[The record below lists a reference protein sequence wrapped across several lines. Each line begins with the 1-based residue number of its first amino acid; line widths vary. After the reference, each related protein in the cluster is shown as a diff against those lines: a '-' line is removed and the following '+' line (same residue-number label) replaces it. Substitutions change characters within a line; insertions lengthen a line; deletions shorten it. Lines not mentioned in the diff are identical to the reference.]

1 LVSPLRQKGEE
12 FMNTSDLTRHKLMHA
27 KLRLLEMHY
36 QAGVGHIGGNLS
48 SIDMLMAMYH
58 NVLQPNDAF
67 VLSKGHAA
75 GALYVT
81 LWSLGR
87 LADEDLKTFHQDDTH
102 LSAHPPASGLR
113 DVLFAT
119 GSLGH
124 GASLSCGL
132 ALARKLQGDPSR
144 VYCLTS
150 DGEWD
155 EGSNWEALLFARQRA
170 LNNLTLIVDL
180 NGLQGFGTTAEVAD
194 LGCLANKFR
203 EFDWDAE
210 EIDGHDIEAIT
221 TSAVRRSPRPR
232 AIIASTTK
240 GHGVSFMS
248 NRMEWHYLPLTKE
261 LFEQGLRE
269 IKAACNEG

>member
-1 LVSPLRQKGEE
+1 MG
-12 FMNTSDLTRHKLMHA
+12 LTTLTANEVARA
-27 KLRLLEMHY
+27 KVRLLQMHY

-48 SIDMLMAMYH
+48 AIDILLALHH
-58 NVLQPNDAF
+58 NVLQPTDAF

-75 GALYVT
+75 GALYIT
-81 LWSLGR
+81 LWTCGR
-87 LADEDLKTFHQDDTH
+87 LTDEELNTFHKDDTL
-102 LSAHPPASGLR
+102 LSAHPPAAGLG

-124 GASLSCGL
+124 GPSLCCGL
-132 ALARKLQGDPSR
+132 ALARKLRGEPTQ

-155 EGSNWEALLFARQRA
+155 EGSNWEALLFARQKE
-170 LNNLTLIVDL
+170 LDNLTLIVDR

-194 LGCLANKFR
+194 LGSLANKFR
-203 EFDWDAE
+203 EFGWDVE
-210 EIDGHDIEAIT
+210 EIDGHDIQAIT
-221 TSAVRRSPRPR
+221 ASALRRSPRPR
-232 AIIASTTK
+232 AIIATTIK

-261 LFEQGLRE
+261 LFEQGVRE
-269 IKAACNEG
+269 IEAACAGR

>member
-1 LVSPLRQKGEE
+1 MGRS
-12 FMNTSDLTRHKLMHA
+12 TLTAHDVVRA
-27 KLRLLEMHY
+27 KVRLLQMHY

-48 SIDMLMAMYH
+48 AIDTLLGLYH
-58 NVLQPNDAF
+58 DVLKPGDAF

-75 GALYVT
+75 GALYVA

-87 LADEDLKTFHQDDTH
+87 LTDEDLNTFHKDDTL

-113 DVLFAT
+113 DILFAT

-124 GASLSCGL
+124 GPSLCCGL
-132 ALARKLQGDPSR
+132 ALARKLRGDPGR

-155 EGSNWEALLFARQRA
+155 EGSNWEALIFARQKA
-170 LNNLTLIVDL
+170 LDNLTMIIDL

-194 LGCLANKFR
+194 LGSLARKFL
-203 EFDWDAE
+203 EFGWDVDE
-210 EIDGHDIEAIT
+210 VDGHDIQAIT
-221 TSAVRRSPRPR
+221 ASAGRSSNRPR
-232 AIIASTTK
+232 VIIASTIK
-240 GHGVSFMS
+240 GNGVSFMA

-261 LFEQGLRE
+261 LFEQAVRE
-269 IKAACNEG
+269 IEAACNGS

>member
-1 LVSPLRQKGEE
+1 MNADVLTSQTLV
-12 FMNTSDLTRHKLMHA
+12 HA
-27 KLRLLEMHY
+27 KLRLLQMHY
-36 QAGVGHIGGNLS
+36 RAGVGHIGGNLS
-48 SIDMLMAMYH
+48 AMDILMALHH
-58 NVLQPNDAF
+58 NVLRPDDAF

-81 LWSLGR
+81 LWSVGR
-87 LADEDLKTFHQDDTH
+87 LADDDLATFHQDDTL

-124 GASLSCGL
+124 GPSLSCGL

-155 EGSNWEALLFARQRA
+155 EGSNWEALLFARQNS
-170 LNNLTLIVDL
+170 LDNLTLIVDS

-194 LGCLANKFR
+194 LGSLAKKFC
-203 EFDWDAE
+203 EFGWDVA
-210 EIDGHDIEAIT
+210 EIDGHDIAAIT
-221 TSAVRRSPRPR
+221 ASAVCRSSRPR
-232 AIIASTTK
+232 AIIATTVK
-240 GHGVSFMS
+240 GHGVSFMA

-261 LFEQGLRE
+261 LFEQGVRE
-269 IKAACNEG
+269 IEAA

>member
-1 LVSPLRQKGEE
+1 MGRS
-12 FMNTSDLTRHKLMHA
+12 TLTAHDVVRA
-27 KLRLLEMHY
+27 KVRLLQMHY

-48 SIDMLMAMYH
+48 AIDTLLGLYH
-58 NVLQPNDAF
+58 DVLKPGDAF

-75 GALYVT
+75 GALYVA

-87 LADEDLKTFHQDDTH
+87 LTDEDLNTFHKDDTL

-113 DVLFAT
+113 DILFAT

-124 GASLSCGL
+124 GPSLCCGL
-132 ALARKLQGDPSR
+132 ALARKLRGDPGR

-155 EGSNWEALLFARQRA
+155 EGSNWEALIFARQKA
-170 LNNLTLIVDL
+170 LDNLTLIIDL

-194 LGCLANKFR
+194 LGSLARKFL
-203 EFDWDAE
+203 EFGWDVDE
-210 EIDGHDIEAIT
+210 VDGHDIQAIT
-221 TSAVRRSPRPR
+221 ASAGRSSNRPR
-232 AIIASTTK
+232 VIIASTVK
-240 GHGVSFMS
+240 GNGVSFMA

-261 LFEQGLRE
+261 LFEQAVRE
-269 IKAACNEG
+269 IEAACNGS

>member
-1 LVSPLRQKGEE
+1 MGRS
-12 FMNTSDLTRHKLMHA
+12 TLTAHDVVRA
-27 KLRLLEMHY
+27 KVRLLQMHY

-48 SIDMLMAMYH
+48 AIDTLLGLYH
-58 NVLQPNDAF
+58 DVLKPGDAF

-75 GALYVT
+75 GALYVA

-87 LADEDLKTFHQDDTH
+87 LTDEDLNTFHKDDTL

-113 DVLFAT
+113 DILFAA

-124 GASLSCGL
+124 GPSLCCGL
-132 ALARKLQGDPSR
+132 ALARKLRGDPGR

-155 EGSNWEALLFARQRA
+155 EGSNWEALIFARQKA
-170 LNNLTLIVDL
+170 LDNLTMIIDL

-194 LGCLANKFR
+194 LGSLARKFL
-203 EFDWDAE
+203 EFGWDVDE
-210 EIDGHDIEAIT
+210 VDGHDIQAIT
-221 TSAVRRSPRPR
+221 ASAGRSSNRPR
-232 AIIASTTK
+232 VIIASTVK
-240 GHGVSFMS
+240 GNGVSFMA

-261 LFEQGLRE
+261 LFEQAVRE
-269 IKAACNEG
+269 IEAACNGS

>member
-1 LVSPLRQKGEE
+1 MGRS
-12 FMNTSDLTRHKLMHA
+12 TLTAHDVVRA
-27 KLRLLEMHY
+27 KVRLLQMHY

-48 SIDMLMAMYH
+48 AIDTLLGLYH
-58 NVLQPNDAF
+58 DVLTPGDAF

-75 GALYVT
+75 GALYVA

-87 LADEDLKTFHQDDTH
+87 LTDEDLNTFHKDDTL

-113 DVLFAT
+113 DILFAT

-124 GASLSCGL
+124 GPSLCCGL
-132 ALARKLQGDPSR
+132 ALARKLRGDPGR

-155 EGSNWEALLFARQRA
+155 EGSNWEALIFARQKA
-170 LNNLTLIVDL
+170 LDNLTLIVDL

-194 LGCLANKFR
+194 LGSLARKFL
-203 EFDWDAE
+203 EFGWDVDE
-210 EIDGHDIEAIT
+210 VDGHDIQAIT
-221 TSAVRRSPRPR
+221 ASAGRSSNRPR
-232 AIIASTTK
+232 VIIASTIK
-240 GHGVSFMS
+240 GNGVSFMA

-261 LFEQGLRE
+261 LFEQAVRE
-269 IKAACNEG
+269 IEAACNGS

>member
-1 LVSPLRQKGEE
+1 MSAHELTLEKLV
-12 FMNTSDLTRHKLMHA
+12 HA
-27 KLRLLEMHY
+27 KLRLLQMHY

-48 SIDMLMAMYH
+48 AIDILMALYH
-58 NVLQPNDAF
+58 NVLRPDDAF

-81 LWSLGR
+81 LWAIGR
-87 LADEDLKTFHQDDTH
+87 LTDEDLNTFHQDDTI

-124 GASLSCGL
+124 GPSLCCGL
-132 ALARKLQGDPSR
+132 ALARKLRGEPTH

-155 EGSNWEALLFARQRA
+155 EGSNWEALLFARQKE
-170 LNNLTLIVDL
+170 LDNLTLIVDR

-194 LGCLANKFR
+194 LGSLAKKFR
-203 EFDWDAE
+203 EFDWDVE
-210 EIDGHDIEAIT
+210 EIDGHDTEAIT
-221 TSAVRRSPRPR
+221 AAAVSRGPRPR
-232 AIIASTTK
+232 AIIASTIK
-240 GHGVSFMS
+240 GHGISFMS

-261 LFEQGLRE
+261 LFEQGVQE
-269 IKAACNEG
+269 IEAACNGTHRFC

>member
-1 LVSPLRQKGEE
+1 MGRS
-12 FMNTSDLTRHKLMHA
+12 TLTAHDVVRA
-27 KLRLLEMHY
+27 KVRLLQMHY

-48 SIDMLMAMYH
+48 AIDTLLGLYH
-58 NVLQPNDAF
+58 DVLKPGDAF

-75 GALYVT
+75 GALYVA

-87 LADEDLKTFHQDDTH
+87 LTDEDLNTFHKDDTL

-113 DVLFAT
+113 DILFAT

-124 GASLSCGL
+124 GPSLCCGL
-132 ALARKLQGDPSR
+132 ALARKLRGDPGR

-155 EGSNWEALLFARQRA
+155 EGSNWEALIFARQKA
-170 LNNLTLIVDL
+170 LDNLTMIIDL

-194 LGCLANKFR
+194 LGSLARKFL
-203 EFDWDAE
+203 EFGWDVDE
-210 EIDGHDIEAIT
+210 VDGHDIQAIT
-221 TSAVRRSPRPR
+221 ASAGRSSNRPR
-232 AIIASTTK
+232 VIIASTVK
-240 GHGVSFMS
+240 GNGVSFMA

-261 LFEQGLRE
+261 LFEQAVRE
-269 IKAACNEG
+269 IEAACNGS

>member
-1 LVSPLRQKGEE
+1 MGL
-12 FMNTSDLTRHKLMHA
+12 NTLAANEVARA
-27 KLRLLEMHY
+27 KVRLLQMHY

-48 SIDMLMAMYH
+48 AIEILLALYH

-75 GALYVT
+75 GALYIT
-81 LWSLGR
+81 LWTCGR
-87 LADEDLKTFHQDDTH
+87 LTDEDLNTFHKDDTL
-102 LSAHPPASGLR
+102 LSAHPPAAGLG

-124 GASLSCGL
+124 GLSLCCGL
-132 ALARKLQGDPSR
+132 ALARKLRGEQTH

-155 EGSNWEALLFARQRA
+155 EGSNWEALLFARQKE
-170 LNNLTLIVDL
+170 LDNLTLIVDR
-180 NGLQGFGTTAEVAD
+180 NGLQGFGATAEVAD
-194 LGCLANKFR
+194 LGSLANKFH
-203 EFDWDAE
+203 EFGWDVE
-210 EIDGHDIEAIT
+210 EIDGHDIQAIT
-221 TSAVRRSPRPR
+221 ASALRRSHRPR
-232 AIIASTTK
+232 AIIANTIK

-261 LFEQGLRE
+261 LFEQGVRE
-269 IKAACNEG
+269 IEAACNGS